1 MTALENELELE
12 SAAAEL
18 EQESGAER
26 MDAGHAIQS
35 VGQQFS
41 PGALPPEVTQAI
53 WQTAKF
59 LWQTREYQKAR
70 FLAVLAG
77 LFRHN
82 PVGWHQ
88 ALMQNRAAAIRQL
101 ALQAGQ
107 MAGFPPK
114 RSRQRPGFSDV
125 QVRQYHRRQRQ
136 RGYVP
141 GRSRQTGRYRELEGE
156 FESAAHELELE
167 QVPEAEFLAPVRRA
181 WNWLAPSGSQPRNTI
196 LSIARSAADALPTV
210 GGALGGGIGGAAG
223 TVGGGLL
230 GAGLGGGLGAL
241 ASLPMAG
248 ADAPLTIPGLAAA
261 GATVGAPAG
270 GLLGGGL
277 GTAGGYF
284 AGSLASGL
292 LKSFIPQTEAAM
304 EMAQLS
310 RLAEQAETEA
320 EAEAFLGAM
329 APLASLTVPSAAR
342 ALVGATP
349 GLAAGVAAVGR
360 RLRARPQ
367 TRPLIGALP
376 GILQQTAVR
385 LGQRLA
391 RGQAVTPQ
399 SAGRAFAGQMARVF
413 ANRRR
418 TELAYLQGI
427 APHLLAE
434 FETETE
440 REMEAFFGIQ
450 LPSLSDLAQRFWAF
464 WEPRLRRAEQEF
476 YNRTIRHGCFCGPG
490 SVCNVVTDSLDRCC
504 QAHDAAYTAVGVNT
518 PGGVSMFT
526 LDGVK
531 RTIAAD
537 ETLARC
543 SQVAINDGTPYP
555 ASVRRFQSGLVQ
567 FFTMRAQ
574 AGRTAIRL
582 GV

>member
-12 SAAAEL
+12 GAAAEL

-26 MDAGHAIQS
+26 MDPGHAIQS
-35 VGQQFS
+35 VGRQFS

-125 QVRQYHRRQRQ
+125 QVRQYHRRQQQ

-156 FESAAHELELE
+156 FESAAHELEFE
-167 QVPEAEFLAPVRRA
+167 QGSEAEFLSRVRQA
-181 WNWLAPSGSQPRNTI
+181 WNWLAPTGSQRRKTI
-196 LSIARSAADALPTV
+196 LSMARSTADALPTV
-210 GGALGGGIGGAAG
+210 GAGLGTAAGGLGGGVLGGI
-223 TVGGGLL
+223 GGGLL
-230 GAGLGGGLGAL
+230 GLAASVPTAGVA
-241 ASLPMAG
+241 
-248 ADAPLTIPGLAAA
+248 APLLSPEGAAA
-261 GATVGAPAG
+261 GM
-270 GLLGGGL
+270 GLL
-277 GTAGGYF
+277 GTAGGALGGS
-284 AGSLASGL
+284 AGYLTGSAASGFL
-292 LKSFIPQTEAAM
+292 RSFIPDTEAAM

-329 APLASLTVPSAAR
+329 APLVSFTTPSAAR
-342 ALVGATP
+342 ALIGATP
-349 GLAAGVAAVGR
+349 GLAAGLAAVGR

-376 GILQQTAVR
+376 GILQQTALR

-391 RGQAVTPQ
+391 RGRAVTPQ

-418 TELAYLQGI
+418 TELSYLQGM

-440 REMEAFFGIQ
+440 REMETFFGIQ
-450 LPSLSDLAQRFWAF
+450 LPSLSDLARRFWAF